1 LQVLPSLSASQ
12 DGLIVVWET
21 TIALNFWF
29 LLRVAVILLL
39 FVLPNQNIQK
49 FISTNLHWCVH
60 KNYFLFLYVVFWRI
74 NELCMGFSFLC
85 KFPSHSNQNFPYWLE
100 NPTTRDLAYHGL
112 SLILKGRCQA

>member
-39 FVLPNQNIQK
+39 FVLPNQNIQE
-49 FISTNLHWCVH
+49 FISTNLLDVFTI
-60 KNYFLFLYVVFWRI
+60 YFMFLYVGFWRM
-74 NELCMGFSFLC
+74 NELCTGFSFLC
-85 KFPSHSNQNFPYWLE
+85 KFPPHSNQNFPYWLI
-100 NPTTRDLAYHGL
+100 NPTTRDLAYHWGYL
-112 SLILKGRCQA
+112 CNLL

>member
-49 FISTNLHWCVH
+49 FISTNLH
-60 KNYFLFLYVVFWRI
+60 
-74 NELCMGFSFLC
+74 
-85 KFPSHSNQNFPYWLE
+85 
-100 NPTTRDLAYHGL
+100 
-112 SLILKGRCQA
+112 